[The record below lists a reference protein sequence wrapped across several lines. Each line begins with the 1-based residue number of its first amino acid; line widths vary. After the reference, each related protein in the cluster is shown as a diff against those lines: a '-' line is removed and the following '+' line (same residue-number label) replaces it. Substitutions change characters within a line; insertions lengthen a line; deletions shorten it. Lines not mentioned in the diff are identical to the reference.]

1 MPIYEFVCEDCRKVF
16 QFFFRSAS
24 SVKKPKCPKCGKRG
38 MSKRFSRFA
47 VGAGSKTSRSDGEGG
62 GAGGGPGDG
71 MDDVDPVRMES
82 AMRKLER
89 EMSGLD
95 ENDPKQM
102 GHFMRRMMEETGQS
116 LGPEMETAIR
126 RLEAG
131 EDPEKIEEDM
141 GDLLGEEPGSGG
153 MDDYSYDDTL
163 YEG

>member
-1 MPIYEFVCEDCRKVF
+1 MPIYEYACDECRRVY

-24 SVKKPKCPKCGKRG
+24 SVKRPKCPKCGKPRLERRL
-38 MSKRFSRFA
+38 SRFS
-47 VGAGSKTSRSDGEGG
+47 VNTGAKQPSDP
-62 GAGGGPGDG
+62 GGPGG
-71 MDDVDPVRMES
+71 MDDADIDPVRMER
-82 AMRKLER
+82 AMQKLEK
-89 EMSGLD
+89 EMTSLD

-102 GHFMRRMMEETGQS
+102 GRFMRRMMEETGQD

-141 GDLLGEEPGSGG
+141 GDLLGDEGGEGSG
-153 MDDYSYDDTL
+153 DYSYDDTL